1 MLPPLKIFFVLHEV
15 LHSEKFQ
22 VSDFECD
29 NSVSNFSLKTPKEGI
44 FSTKF
49 KYFYVSRKFLY
60 FEEFKGDDF
69 KYENLVFF
77 SDFSLRNMQDFW
89 TKILQIFYF
98 STKFCSLMNLWM
110 LISNIAIDFQ
120 SYSPKTPKQSIVL
133 FSGIFF
139 CFFFFVVVVF
149 WWQNQVADF
158 KYDNS
163 FFKRKSK
170 NTHGSV
176 FSIE

>member
-44 FSTKF
+44 FGTKF
-49 KYFYVSRKFLY
+49 KYFYVSLKFLY
-60 FEEFKGDDF
+60 FEEFKGDHF
-69 KYENLVFF
+69 KYDNLVFF
-77 SDFSLRNMQDFW
+77 QISVFW

-110 LISNIAIDFQ
+110 LISNIPIDFQ

-139 CFFFFVVVVF
+139 LFFFCFLVTKSGCRF
-149 WWQNQVADF
+149 QIWQQLF
-158 KYDNS
+158 Q
-163 FFKRKSK
+163 
-170 NTHGSV
+170 T
-176 FSIE
+176 

>member
-77 SDFSLRNMQDFW
+77 QISVLEIC
-89 TKILQIFYF
+89 KIFGPRFYRFFIF
-98 STKFCSLMNLWM
+98 
-110 LISNIAIDFQ
+110 
-120 SYSPKTPKQSIVL
+120 P
-133 FSGIFF
+133 
-139 CFFFFVVVVF
+139 
-149 WWQNQVADF
+149 QNSAV
-158 KYDNS
+158 
-163 FFKRKSK
+163 
-170 NTHGSV
+170 
-176 FSIE
+176 